1 MDTEYVQGLDA
12 LNKVLDEFGTKAV
25 VASGDLLYARAE
37 TIALDSKQNY
47 VPVDRSTLQ
56 GTIHAEPPV
65 IDGDQASSRVVA
77 GGPAA
82 DYAEAVHEHLSEHSP
97 PSWKA
102 AEASGSGVHFTQGG
116 PKYLERPFLDHT
128 KDLAQFLADGIRQKL
143 GT

>member
-1 MDTEYVQGLDA
+1 MDNERVTGLDA
-12 LNKVLDEFGTKAV
+12 LDKVLEQFGEMAV
-25 VASGDLLYARAE
+25 VEAANLLYARGE

-56 GTIHAEPPV
+56 NSIHAEKPV
-65 IDGDQASSRVVA
+65 ISSGQVTLRVVA

-102 AEASGSGVHFTQGG
+102 AEASGSGVTFTQGG
-116 PKYLERPFLDHT
+116 PKYLERPFLAGT
-128 KDLAQFLADGIRQKL
+128 QNLGQFLADGIRQKM